1 MEGTLVADKNYVSEI
16 SNVEKGLKGVNAEIA
31 KMEAGLKRVSGLAGV
46 SLGNV
51 KSILSSN
58 VGQGNSLGLGTS
70 NAAFGGAAAT
80 GVGAGGV
87 MPWLYSKAGARAVG
101 GVQLGLGLAG
111 GAYAAAPDFSMVM
124 ARAGG
129 FYTAA
134 QRGFGTTRAGLAA
147 ATFGALQG
155 GITGLGEDVA
165 ASNMLTLGYNYNP
178 GGSSY
183 LQAMREVGGMA
194 RAYNMPNAT
203 AAQAI
208 GGLHTGSMGSTLY
221 QAGIR
226 TIDPRTGQTR
236 GVEDI
241 ARQLYQRTFRGQKGL
256 TAQDIEISMR
266 EGMAG
271 ASMRAMGFTDPQ
283 MQMFT
288 QAFTNFAQG
297 KGFDLANMS
306 GEGNPMLDIYKMNTS
321 QTALAERATEPY
333 ISGLGTAADALVR
346 LNQSLQGLPDQFF
359 ALKGGL
365 QAFSGTNM
373 GAGISAAAAGV
384 GSAIGTGL
392 TYKALQSILGG
403 GSKAAGTAAA
413 GTAAKI
419 GIGTLGKGIPVLGG
433 ALSAATGQGFL
444 STVAIGAG
452 VGAMFGG
459 GVPGAL
465 VGGGLSA
472 LGYGVTKLFN
482 SGNTGSKNPPVLKG
496 NQTETSWATA
506 LLTRIGAPVTDQN
519 LSAMTTWMKFEG
531 GGGGKATGLGKNS
544 AMYNPLN
551 TTQGAPGA
559 KSMNSVGVKS
569 YNSWDQ
575 GMEATVQTLM
585 NGKYSGI
592 LAALQQG
599 TNTAGVLSAVN
610 ASPWGTKI
618 PGYAAGNPSTG
629 GAQTVN
635 ITLKID
641 KASDAEAIAFA
652 KRVKSLLEK
661 DQSLSTIGSK

>member
-16 SNVEKGLKGVNAEIA
+16 SNVEKGLKGLNAELA

-46 SLGNV
+46 TFGNV
-51 KSILSSN
+51 KGILSSN

-70 NAAFGGAAAT
+70 NAAFGSTAGA
-80 GVGAGGV
+80 GGMGGV
-87 MPWLYSKAGARAVG
+87 MPWLYSKAGAKAVG

-111 GAYAAAPDFSMVM
+111 GAYAAAPDFGMVM
-124 ARAGG
+124 ARASGY
-129 FYTAA
+129 YTAA
-134 QRGFGTTRAGLAA
+134 QRGFGTTRAGVAA
-147 ATFGALQG
+147 ATFGALRG

-183 LQAMREVGGMA
+183 LQAMGEVGGLA
-194 RAYNMPNAT
+194 RAYNMANAT

-208 GGLHTGSMGSTLY
+208 GGLHTGAMGSTLY

-236 GVEDI
+236 STEDI

-271 ASMRAMGFTDPQ
+271 ASLRAMGFSESQ
-283 MQMFT
+283 MQIFS

-297 KGFDLANMS
+297 KGFDVANMS
-306 GEGNPMLDIYKMNTS
+306 GEGNPMFDIYRGNTS

-333 ISGLGTAADALVR
+333 IAGLGTATDALVR
-346 LNQSLQGLPDQFF
+346 LNQSLQGLPDAFF

-373 GAGISAAAAGV
+373 GAGISAAAAGI
-384 GSAIGTGL
+384 GSAVGTGL

-403 GSKAAGTAAA
+403 GSKAAGAAA

-482 SGNTGSKNPPVLKG
+482 SENTGSKNPPVLTG

-519 LSAMTTWMKFEG
+519 VSAMTTWMKFEG

-551 TTQGAPGA
+551 TTQGAAGA

-592 LAALQQG
+592 LSALQQG
-599 TNTAGVLSAVN
+599 TSTAGVLSAVN

-661 DQSLSTIGSK
+661 DQSLSMIGSK